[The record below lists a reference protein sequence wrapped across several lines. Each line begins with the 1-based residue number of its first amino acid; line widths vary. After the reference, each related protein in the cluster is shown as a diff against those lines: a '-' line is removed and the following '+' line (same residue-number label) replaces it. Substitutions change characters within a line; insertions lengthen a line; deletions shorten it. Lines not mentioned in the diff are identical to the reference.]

1 MKTSSSPDSISSNTK
16 VEVRIILRRLL
27 TTLAVVPLIATVG
40 LLGSASPAGAAEH
53 PITGTYQLF
62 LQGSSAQ
69 TLVLLPHHAVGTPFN
84 NGTWSVRK
92 REVTIDVSGGQAPSS
107 PAWSRG
113 RLPLAIST
121 TSSLDSR
128 PRPVLPAKRLPEWQT
143 PTLAQTWWTRS
154 RFGPCAPAEPESP
167 QTVTRVHVG
176 RT

>member
-1 MKTSSSPDSISSNTK
+1 

-92 REVTIDVSGGQAPSS
+92 REVTIDVSGGQAPIIACLESGQA
-107 PAWSRG
+107 PTCYFNDQFVG
-113 RLPLAIST
+113 L
-121 TSSLDSR
+121 
-128 PRPVLPAKRLPEWQT
+128 KT
-143 PTLAQTWWTRS
+143 PTGIASQA
-154 RFGPCAPAEPESP
+154 APGVANAYVGSNLVDSEPFWAVR
-167 QTVTRVHVG
+167 TG
-176 RT
+176 RA